1 MFRIKLAGIP
11 IGIDARYPYVSDL
24 CHAYLTDQP
33 PVFTVRATEEE
44 LRAQQAADPDSHLW
58 YCESL
63 CLYRKICMRLPR
75 YDAFL
80 MHAAVVA
87 VDGVAYVFTA
97 PSGVG
102 KTTHMK
108 LWLEQFGSRAKVVN
122 GDKPIFR
129 FMDGVLYAF
138 GTPWMGKERLGD
150 NLMCPVAGICF
161 LEQSPV
167 NEIRA
172 LSTREVTGRIFH
184 QMLLP
189 KDQQDFDRFWAL
201 VERMLN
207 TVPFYLLRCNREL
220 ASAQLAY
227 QTMRR
232 PAHDPCKAGIS
243 NAQVGQ

>member
-44 LRAQQAADPDSHLW
+44 LQAQRAADPDSHLW

-87 VDGVAYVFTA
+87 VDGVAYVFAA

-122 GDKPIFR
+122 GDKPILR
-129 FMDGVLYAF
+129 FIDGVLYAC
-138 GTPWMGKERLGD
+138 GSPWQGSENWG
-150 NLMCPVAGICF
+150 NNIMCPVMGICF
-161 LEQSPV
+161 LEQARDTSICPLV
-167 NEIRA
+167 KEDVIR
-172 LSTREVTGRIFH
+172 R
-184 QMLLP
+184 LLP
-189 KDQQDFDRFWAL
+189 QVYRPRKQEDFDSVWL
-201 VERMLN
+201 VLDRLV
-207 TVPFYLLRCNREL
+207 TTADFYLLKCNRDPEAARL
-220 ASAQLAY
+220 SYL
-227 QTMRR
+227 TMRR
-232 PAHDPCKAGIS
+232 KIEC
-243 NAQVGQ
+243 